1 LIAIA
6 SRHDGS
12 KEIPNACA
20 VVATSMSIWSKPL
33 LLLRAEGLDG
43 DLPVLFV
50 RLDLD
55 VRIALRLMD
64 RT

>member
-1 LIAIA
+1 
-6 SRHDGS
+6 
-12 KEIPNACA
+12 

-50 RLDLD
+50 RLDLN